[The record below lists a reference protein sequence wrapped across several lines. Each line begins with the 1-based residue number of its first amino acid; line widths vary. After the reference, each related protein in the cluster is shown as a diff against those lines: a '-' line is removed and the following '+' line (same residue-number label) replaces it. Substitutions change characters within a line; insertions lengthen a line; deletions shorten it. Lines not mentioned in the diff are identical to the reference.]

1 MPTISPTTASH
12 RNGPSARTRNVWVA
26 LLMAMTSVGGLLLI
40 LDGDPSPSLDG
51 LSLVASTPNA
61 PSIEAIY
68 NTREPFDGARWDGV
82 IIYDSGAM
90 QGSAATLAADHKARH
105 LHGLG
110 HHFVIGNGA
119 GQGDGELHVGYRWL
133 MQAPGAHAAGP
144 DQDLYNRR
152 YIGICLIGDG
162 DRRPFSEAQVRRLVE
177 LVRSL
182 QQELDLPEHAVLL
195 GRDISASTSPGR
207 FFPENAIRSSLAG
220 L

>member
-1 MPTISPTTASH
+1 MPTTDHISATERS
-12 RNGPSARTRNVWVA
+12 GPSARTRNVWLALVA
-26 LLMAMTSVGGLLLI
+26 AMTSVGGLLLV
-40 LDGDPSPSLDG
+40 LDGEPSPSVDG
-51 LSLVASTPNA
+51 LALVASTPDA

-68 NTREPFDGARWDGV
+68 NTREAFDSARWDGIV
-82 IIYDSGAM
+82 IYDSGAM
-90 QGSAATLAADHKARH
+90 QGSAATLAAEHKARH

-110 HHFVIGNGA
+110 HHFVIGNGS

-144 DQDLYNRR
+144 DQDLYNHS
-152 YIGICLIGDG
+152 YIGICLVGDG
-162 DRRPFSEAQVRRLVE
+162 DRRPFTDAQMRRLVE

-195 GRDISASTSPGR
+195 GRDISTTTSPGR
-207 FFPENAIRSSLAG
+207 FFPETAIRSSLAG